1 MGYQQYRRPQ
11 LQKQQGVHPIWRG
24 IGCFL
29 MILIPIMSYAGAE
42 LLIEQ
47 NNSAHWV
54 AVPAELARTVPV
66 PQLGNV
72 PHLYATVVVMIM
84 LMVLGFGVLTVI
96 FAFFW
101 SAVGPSKYGP
111 LDARPLRRSDRR
123 PVRRSQRRY

>member
-1 MGYQQYRRPQ
+1 MGYQQYRRTQ
-11 LQKQQGVHPIWRG
+11 IRKQEGVHPIWRG

-54 AVPAELARTVPV
+54 VVPVELARAVTVPV
-66 PQLGNV
+66 LGNV
-72 PHLYATVVVMIM
+72 PHFYATVMVMIM
-84 LMVLGFGVLTVI
+84 LMVLGFGVLTVV

-111 LDARPLRRSDRR
+111 LDARPIRRSDKPRPRR
-123 PVRRSQRRY
+123 KQRRY